1 MKKTLFLLG
10 ILLSLNTI
18 CLHAQE
24 HSKAEKIILKPTGR
38 YADLKLRIKGT
49 GLWIDL
55 NGNKSF
61 DEGEGL
67 KTLLLEKQTIAL
79 QDQHAEVTIYGEAI
93 EKLIINDPEQDR
105 QLYAIDLKSAPSLR
119 SLDVS
124 NNSLGELDLT
134 ACSSLE
140 DVKAVGNILCKFD
153 ATGCTSLTQVKCSS
167 NPGLKEL
174 ILVDC
179 VALSWLEAEHCAIET
194 PFLRGAI
201 ALQTI
206 FLDDNQLTAL
216 NIPLA
221 ASNLDLVSCSDN
233 PNLRSFELRLQG
245 KLNKLYVA
253 NCGLTT
259 LNLDKA
265 YALTELDCSR
275 NELTELNLS
284 VCSQL
289 TSLKVFQNHIK
300 AVEMKALVDKLNE
313 SEGSEKSFYAVNTL
327 GTTPREA
334 NECPRSAVQ
343 LANDKKWN
351 VFDYKG
357 GEDPVLFPGTPDD
370 QIPGGSSLLSEYV
383 TIATSMASG
392 ETLTLEIKAEDP
404 WVDLNG
410 NGKKDGGERL
420 EKGQNDIVIQDLKT
434 LNVYG
439 TNLETFIAVFAHITE
454 ANTSNAPHLKRLE
467 LNNNGLEQISLS
479 ANKHL
484 EIVDLS
490 SNKLKK
496 VLIPSSSVMASLNVA
511 FNELEQVDFLG
522 VPYLKKLWV
531 NHNKL
536 TALKVNSFS
545 RLEELYISENR
556 INMLEMAKIV
566 AGLNDISPTS
576 VPKKRFF
583 VVNTASAQEGNHIS
597 KSMIKAARDKKWTV
611 FDFKD
616 MNPNY
621 EGEDDPVLGDKSQ
634 SIVFSTDR
642 SAGKEI
648 SFYLKGEKCWIDL
661 NGNGSCDTDEELIG
675 DDSKTSVTLATTG
688 VQTIYGAKITSLQ
701 INEMDLTELDLSQA
715 PDLQKIWAS
724 RNKIT
729 TLKLGKADLL
739 ADMDLASN
747 RISGSIDLSIYP
759 ELSQVF
765 FVSNQISAI
774 NLGNLPKLTVLSLSE
789 NRLSTLNLSGC
800 PKLKS
805 LYVSDNQL
813 TALDLSVQ
821 TEIQTVNIW
830 FNKIRRAEMSKLV
843 SSLHASPAQ
852 TNAGKDLTVVALD
865 TQGSVDAKEENQ
877 IYETEVALAKDK
889 KWSVLAWLAA
899 GGTQEFLGITS
910 VEQIESAGLQV
921 QMTSNGWIL
930 QFPDQAIGQTYRI
943 LDFRGQLLCQGI
955 ISQNRIEV
963 VAEPYHVLLCI
974 GHDCF
979 KLQR

>member
-18 CLHAQE
+18 FLHAQE

-55 NGNKSF
+55 NGNNLQDAGETLSPFFVEEQSF
-61 DEGEGL
+61 
-67 KTLLLEKQTIAL
+67 AL
-79 QDQHAEVTIYGEAI
+79 QDLYSEVTIYGESI
-93 EKLIINDPEQDR
+93 TKLTINNAEQPR
-105 QLYAIDLKSAPSLR
+105 QLYGINLKDAPSLTH
-119 SLDVS
+119 LNVS
-124 NNSLGELDLT
+124 NNRIGELDLT
-134 ACSSLE
+134 GCRSIKEVTAES
-140 DVKAVGNILCKFD
+140 NILRKID
-153 ATGCTSLTQVKCSS
+153 ATGCTSLTQLKCSS
-167 NPGLKEL
+167 NPGLREL
-174 ILVDC
+174 ILQDC
-179 VALSWLEAEHCAIET
+179 SALKWLEAEHCAIET

-253 NCGLTT
+253 NCGLTS
-259 LNLDKA
+259 LKLDKA

-275 NELTELNLS
+275 NQLTELDIS
-284 VCSQL
+284 ACSKL
-289 TSLKVFQNHIK
+289 TNLKVFQNHIK
-300 AVEMKALVDKLNE
+300 AVEMKSLVGKLGEAQGNE
-313 SEGSEKSFYAVNTL
+313 RAFYAINTL

-357 GEDPVLFPGTPDD
+357 GEDPVLFPGTPDEE
-370 QIPGGSSLLSEYV
+370 IPGVGPSLGEYV
-383 TIATSMASG
+383 TITTEKASG
-392 ETLTLEIKAEDP
+392 SELTIEIKAEDP

-439 TNLETFIAVFAHITE
+439 KNLETFIAGFAHITE
-454 ANTSNAPHLKRLE
+454 VNTSNAPHLKRLE

-484 EIVDLS
+484 EIVELS

-496 VLIPSSSVMASLNVA
+496 VLIPSNSVMVSLNVA
-511 FNELEQVDFLG
+511 FNELEQVDFSG

-556 INMLEMAKIV
+556 IDMLEMAKIV

-576 VPKKRFF
+576 VHKKRFF

-634 SIVFSTDR
+634 AIVFSTDR
-642 SAGKEI
+642 PAGKEI

-724 RNKIT
+724 NNKIT

-821 TEIQTVNIW
+821 TEIQMVNIW

-889 KWSVLAWLAA
+889 KWRVLAWLAA
-899 GGTQEFLGITS
+899 GGTQEFSGITS

-943 LDFRGQLLCQGI
+943 LDFRGQLLCQGV

>member
-140 DVKAVGNILCKFD
+140 DVKAVGNILRKFD

-206 FLDDNQLTAL
+206 FLDDNHLTAL
-216 NIPLA
+216 NIPITAGNIRL
-221 ASNLDLVSCSDN
+221 LSCSEN
-233 PNLRSFELRLQG
+233 PNLHSLELRQQG
-245 KLNKLYVA
+245 NLSKLYVA

-357 GEDPVLFPGTPDD
+357 GEDPDRSPGLLMTKSPEVLPY
-370 QIPGGSSLLSEYV
+370 L
-383 TIATSMASG
+383 
-392 ETLTLEIKAEDP
+392 
-404 WVDLNG
+404 
-410 NGKKDGGERL
+410 
-420 EKGQNDIVIQDLKT
+420 
-434 LNVYG
+434 
-439 TNLETFIAVFAHITE
+439 
-454 ANTSNAPHLKRLE
+454 ANT
-467 LNNNGLEQISLS
+467 
-479 ANKHL
+479 
-484 EIVDLS
+484 
-490 SNKLKK
+490 
-496 VLIPSSSVMASLNVA
+496 
-511 FNELEQVDFLG
+511 
-522 VPYLKKLWV
+522 
-531 NHNKL
+531 
-536 TALKVNSFS
+536 
-545 RLEELYISENR
+545 
-556 INMLEMAKIV
+556 
-566 AGLNDISPTS
+566 
-576 VPKKRFF
+576 
-583 VVNTASAQEGNHIS
+583 
-597 KSMIKAARDKKWTV
+597 
-611 FDFKD
+611 
-616 MNPNY
+616 
-621 EGEDDPVLGDKSQ
+621 
-634 SIVFSTDR
+634 
-642 SAGKEI
+642 
-648 SFYLKGEKCWIDL
+648 
-661 NGNGSCDTDEELIG
+661 
-675 DDSKTSVTLATTG
+675 
-688 VQTIYGAKITSLQ
+688 
-701 INEMDLTELDLSQA
+701 
-715 PDLQKIWAS
+715 
-724 RNKIT
+724 
-729 TLKLGKADLL
+729 
-739 ADMDLASN
+739 
-747 RISGSIDLSIYP
+747 
-759 ELSQVF
+759 
-765 FVSNQISAI
+765 
-774 NLGNLPKLTVLSLSE
+774 
-789 NRLSTLNLSGC
+789 
-800 PKLKS
+800 
-805 LYVSDNQL
+805 
-813 TALDLSVQ
+813 
-821 TEIQTVNIW
+821 
-830 FNKIRRAEMSKLV
+830 
-843 SSLHASPAQ
+843 
-852 TNAGKDLTVVALD
+852 
-865 TQGSVDAKEENQ
+865 
-877 IYETEVALAKDK
+877 
-889 KWSVLAWLAA
+889 
-899 GGTQEFLGITS
+899 
-910 VEQIESAGLQV
+910 
-921 QMTSNGWIL
+921 
-930 QFPDQAIGQTYRI
+930 
-943 LDFRGQLLCQGI
+943 
-955 ISQNRIEV
+955 
-963 VAEPYHVLLCI
+963 
-974 GHDCF
+974 
-979 KLQR
+979 